1 MATERSPT
9 AVSGSCCTFHHA
21 FGSASWLEDIAVDPS
36 VDINLQVPTVSTK
49 FSSSTLD
56 VRAPWSPS
64 LNCKSHMSGYFF
76 VSDETFLFII
86 DIEKRE
92 FQPIKVALL
101 LSIDDVFLSFSK
113 TRFNVFT
120 FISASF
126 FFKCVFFRWTWRTA
140 SGRAVCATKVNVKM
154 KRRSWMLEVFKR
166 WKWEGSRLRPHCS
179 SLMLFCMFYFLYYFH
194 VCICFVLIAASKYV
208 FSILDVNWIA
218 LNGSR
223 EKTLIWSSLEKR
235 NLNHIA

>member
-1 MATERSPT
+1 
-9 AVSGSCCTFHHA
+9 
-21 FGSASWLEDIAVDPS
+21 
-36 VDINLQVPTVSTK
+36 
-49 FSSSTLD
+49 
-56 VRAPWSPS
+56 
-64 LNCKSHMSGYFF
+64 MSGYFF

-92 FQPIKVALL
+92 FHPIKVALL
-101 LSIDDVFLSFSK
+101 LSIDDVFSSYSQ
-113 TRFNVFT
+113 TRFYVFT

-179 SLMLFCMFYFLYYFH
+179 SLMLFCMFYFFH
-194 VCICFVLIAASKYV
+194 IIFMFAFVLFWSLPLNMF
-208 FSILDVNWIA
+208 FSIFGCELNSSRFA

-223 EKTLIWSSLEKR
+223 EKNWFGRLWRKEI
-235 NLNHIA
+235 